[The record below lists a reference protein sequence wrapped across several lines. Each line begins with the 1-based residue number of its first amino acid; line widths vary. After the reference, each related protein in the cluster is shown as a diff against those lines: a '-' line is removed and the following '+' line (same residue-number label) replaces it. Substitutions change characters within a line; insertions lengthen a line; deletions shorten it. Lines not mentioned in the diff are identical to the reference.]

1 MIHGIPER
9 PSSSRSKKMPK
20 VLKRTKCAS
29 SDGDDAAIP
38 TTACVLKRAASEDD
52 QHDAKRAASEGDEP
66 TAKRHCKVRLN

>member
-1 MIHGIPER
+1 
-9 PSSSRSKKMPK
+9 MPK

-38 TTACVLKRAASEDD
+38 TTAGLRLKRAASEDDQHDAKQAASEDD